1 MTDDEL
7 RALGL
12 GSMYVRLH
20 EVEIHCRD
28 NERKIIHLRK
38 VIDNLINII
47 IIELVAVMA
56 FAFVIGCL
64 IGDFLWKVI
73 STLIGGTP

>member
-28 NERKIIHLRK
+28 NERRIIHLRK
-38 VIDNLINII
+38 VIDNLINVI
-47 IIELVAVMA
+47 IIELVAILA
-56 FAFVIGCL
+56 ATFVTGCL
-64 IGDFLWKVI
+64 IGDFAWKVI
-73 STLIGGTP
+73 STLVGGTP